1 MITKQIFFAW
11 LSLFSIHYKL
21 ANKMSKYILIALLFI
36 SVTSCAETNSSTTT
50 ASSKASHAKNLIL
63 ITIDG
68 LRWQELF
75 GGADEN
81 LLNNDKFVRESSHT
95 KEQFWDDN
103 EEKRRQ
109 LLMPFFWNTIAK
121 NGVVIGNRKLGS
133 TMSVSNNW
141 HFSYPGYSEIFTGIA
156 DPKLNSN
163 KKVPNPHVSFIEW
176 LNTQQSFDHKLAAFG
191 SWDVFPSIFNVE
203 RNKMHVNA
211 GFMPAQGYPLSNEMK
226 LLNAMQ
232 KEIPSPWHNVRLD
245 SFTYRFAKDYLLSQK
260 PRVMSISFG
269 ETDDFA
275 HDGHYDSYLSSAHQT
290 DKFIEDLW
298 NTVQTMPEYKN
309 NTVLLITTDHGRGSN
324 ANDWQHHA
332 SEDAVKEY
340 MKNLDTFPKGIVGSE
355 HIWFAAIGT
364 GIEAK
369 GQVIT
374 DGEVRQNQIA
384 ATALILLG
392 ENPQKFNTKIGQK
405 IKEIF

>member
-1 MITKQIFFAW
+1 
-11 LSLFSIHYKL
+11 
-21 ANKMSKYILIALLFI
+21 MSKYLLIALLFI
-36 SVTSCAETNSSTTT
+36 SAISLAEAGTTATAHSTNAINSKPNSKTNS
-50 ASSKASHAKNLIL
+50 AKNLIL

-75 GGADEN
+75 GGADIN
-81 LLNNDKFVRESSHT
+81 LLDNEKFVRKSSDT
-95 KEQFWDDN
+95 KEHFWHDN
-103 EEKRRQ
+103 EAKRRQ

-121 NGVVIGNRKLGS
+121 EGVVIGNRKLGS

-163 KKVPNPHVSFIEW
+163 EKVPNPHVSFIEW
-176 LNTQQSFDHKLAAFG
+176 LNNQASFDHKLAAFG
-191 SWDVFPSIFNVE
+191 SWDVFPAIFNVD
-203 RNKMHVNA
+203 RNRMHVNA
-211 GFMPAQGYPLSNEMK
+211 GFMPAHGYPISNEMK
-226 LLNAMQ
+226 LLNTMQ
-232 KEIPSPWHNVRLD
+232 QEIPSPWHNVRLD
-245 SFTYRFAKDYLLSQK
+245 SFTYRFAKDYLINQK
-260 PRVMSISFG
+260 PRVMTISFG

-298 NTVQTMPEYKN
+298 NTIQTTPEYKN

-340 MKNLDTFPKGIVGSE
+340 MKNLNSFPKGVIGSE
-355 HIWFAAIGT
+355 NIWFAAMGT
-364 GIEAK
+364 GIAAK
-369 GQVIT
+369 GQVVT
-374 DGEVRQNQIA
+374 DSEIKQNQIA
-384 ATALILLG
+384 ATALTLLG
-392 ENPQKFNTKIGQK
+392 EDPHAFNPEIGQK
-405 IKEIF
+405 IEEVF

>member
-1 MITKQIFFAW
+1 
-11 LSLFSIHYKL
+11 
-21 ANKMSKYILIALLFI
+21 MSKYLFIALLFI
-36 SVTSCAETNSSTTT
+36 SASSLAEKNTSTNTTNSSINTISATNSK
-50 ASSKASHAKNLIL
+50 SSKAKNLIL

-75 GGADEN
+75 AGADAN
-81 LLNNDKFVRESSHT
+81 LLNNENFVRKSSQT
-95 KEQFWDDN
+95 KEHFWHDD
-103 EEKRRQ
+103 ERKRRK
-109 LLMPFFWNTIAK
+109 LLMPFFWNTVAK

-156 DPKLNSN
+156 DPKINSN

-176 LNTQQSFDHKLAAFG
+176 LNTQEAFENKLAAFG

-211 GFMPAQGYPLSNEMK
+211 GFMSAQGYTLSREME
-226 LLNAMQ
+226 LLNAIQ
-232 KEIPSPWHNVRLD
+232 KELPSPWHNVRLD
-245 SFTYRFAKDYLLSQK
+245 SFTYRFAKDYLINQK
-260 PRVMSISFG
+260 PRVMTISFG

-275 HDGHYDSYLSSAHQT
+275 HDGHYDSYLASAHQT

-298 NTVQTMPEYKN
+298 DTIQTTPEYKD
-309 NTVLLITTDHGRGSN
+309 NTVLLITTDHGRGN
-324 ANDWQHHA
+324 NENDWQHHA

-340 MKNLDTFPKGIVGSE
+340 MKNLNDFPQGIIGSE
-355 HIWFAAIGT
+355 NIWFAAMGP

-374 DGEVRQNQIA
+374 QGDIKQNQIA
-384 ATALILLG
+384 ATALTLLG
-392 ENPQKFNTKIGQK
+392 KSPQAFNSKIGKK
-405 IKEIF
+405 IEEVF

>member
-1 MITKQIFFAW
+1 
-11 LSLFSIHYKL
+11 
-21 ANKMSKYILIALLFI
+21 MSKYLLVALLFI
-36 SVTSCAETNSSTTT
+36 SFISLVEADTTATAHSKTNS
-50 ASSKASHAKNLIL
+50 KANSAKNLIL

-75 GGADEN
+75 GGADIT
-81 LLNNDKFVRESSHT
+81 LLDNDKFVRKSSHT
-95 KEQFWDDN
+95 KEHFWHDN
-103 EEKRRQ
+103 EAKRRQ

-121 NGVVIGNRKLGS
+121 KGVVIGNRKLGS

-163 KKVPNPHVSFIEW
+163 EKVPNPHVSFIEW
-176 LNTQQSFDHKLAAFG
+176 LNNQASFDHKLAAFG
-191 SWDVFPSIFNVE
+191 SWDVFPAIFNVD

-211 GFMPAQGYPLSNEMK
+211 GFMPAQGYPISNEMK
-226 LLNAMQ
+226 LLNTIQ
-232 KEIPSPWHNVRLD
+232 QEIPSPWHNVRLD
-245 SFTYRFAKDYLLSQK
+245 SFTYRFAKDYLLNQK
-260 PRVMSISFG
+260 PRVMTISFG

-290 DKFIEDLW
+290 DRFIEDLW
-298 NTVQTMPEYKN
+298 NTIQTTPEYKN

-340 MKNLDTFPKGIVGSE
+340 MKNLDTFPKGVVGSE
-355 HIWFAAIGT
+355 NIWFAAMGA

-369 GQVIT
+369 GQVTT
-374 DGEVRQNQIA
+374 DSEIKQNQIA
-384 ATALILLG
+384 ATALTLLG
-392 ENPQKFNTKIGQK
+392 KDPQAFNPKIGKK
-405 IKEIF
+405 IEEVF

>member
-1 MITKQIFFAW
+1 
-11 LSLFSIHYKL
+11 
-21 ANKMSKYILIALLFI
+21 MSKYLLIALLFI
-36 SVTSCAETNSSTTT
+36 SAISLAEAGTT
-50 ASSKASHAKNLIL
+50 ATAHSKANSAKNLIL

-75 GGADEN
+75 GGADIN
-81 LLNNDKFVRESSHT
+81 LLDNEKFVRKSSDT
-95 KEQFWDDN
+95 KEHFWHDN

-121 NGVVIGNRKLGS
+121 EGVVIGNRKLGS

-163 KKVPNPHVSFIEW
+163 EKVPNPHVSFIEW
-176 LNTQQSFDHKLAAFG
+176 LNNQESFDHKLAAFG
-191 SWDVFPSIFNVE
+191 SWDVFPAIFNVD
-203 RNKMHVNA
+203 RNRMHVNA
-211 GFMPAQGYPLSNEMK
+211 GFMPAHGYPISNEMK
-226 LLNAMQ
+226 LLNTMQ
-232 KEIPSPWHNVRLD
+232 QEIPSPWHNVRLD
-245 SFTYRFAKDYLLSQK
+245 SFTYRFAKDYLVNQK
-260 PRVMSISFG
+260 PRVMTISFG

-298 NTVQTMPEYKN
+298 NTIQTTPEYKD

-340 MKNLDTFPKGIVGSE
+340 MKNLDTFPKGVIGSE
-355 HIWFAAIGT
+355 NIWFAAMGA
-364 GIEAK
+364 GIAAK
-369 GQVIT
+369 GQVATHNEIK
-374 DGEVRQNQIA
+374 QNQIA
-384 ATALILLG
+384 ATALTLLG
-392 ENPQKFNTKIGQK
+392 EDPHAFNPEIGQK
-405 IKEIF
+405 IEEVF